1 MWAHKQDCNSRNTLL
16 TFLFATDTAASIPLL
31 RPPRTAQE
39 VGAYSQDC
47 SGRDALLT
55 LLPPVNLEG
64 TAESLHL
71 SMVAGLSDPT
81 APDSTIFVKG
91 ISGKL
96 ATPKASSD
104 GAAALKGIS
113 GKLLSPKGA
122 AGKAPLLAAAGVGS
136 VKDHFQELQASLQEL
151 RSDAALGG
159 GVKPYGRSSQVRGA
173 SPSLFQQHP
182 SHPPCTP
189 D

>member
-1 MWAHKQDCNSRNTLL
+1 
-16 TFLFATDTAASIPLL
+16 
-31 RPPRTAQE
+31 
-39 VGAYSQDC
+39 
-47 SGRDALLT
+47 
-55 LLPPVNLEG
+55 
-64 TAESLHL
+64 
-71 SMVAGLSDPT
+71 MVTGLSDPT

-91 ISGKL
+91 LSGKL

-122 AGKAPLLAAAGVGS
+122 AGKAPILAAAGVGS

-173 SPSLFQQHP
+173 PPSLFERHSLSSILDILHALLIDHVSSISILHTFRALLDNYP
-182 SHPPCTP
+182 L
-189 D
+189 